1 MRFSVPSSAGPD
13 RTLDVDVEPGVTAG
27 EVRRRLAL
35 LTGDPCWAAPGT
47 RLGVAGALLDDHHP
61 AGARPLLPGAHLTVG
76 PGAPDDA
83 AAAARAGA
91 HVALLGGPRTGRVVP
106 LPDGARVVVALD
118 AASSGAAR
126 DGRPDP
132 GAHLE
137 VRRRGAAVQVRAPG
151 GRGAVT
157 TVPAP
162 GRAATRRG
170 RARRAPGRAGARARP
185 VGHRWRAWSPAA
197 ALGGREATLVLRGA
211 AVEGSARR
219 RRPPVVLPAWAW
231 TSVASAGVALA
242 LAVALRQPLLLLTA
256 VTGLAGLAGLAGPR
270 GADRRTARTQ
280 HPGGGAALPDGRVGT
295 GTWTVTGTGTAAP
308 EGATGPATPASGA
321 PGPVLPAATDVAA
334 LRVATAAR
342 LADRTGPV
350 AGDGAPWPADRT
362 IALVGPR
369 GATTAAA
376 RALVLRTLGAGGPA
390 RLVLRTARPADWRWT
405 RWWEPGTEL
414 PAPDEHDVVVVLDG
428 DATEVGGW
436 RASAPAAHLLL
447 VLPPGAAV
455 PAWVGRVLHPG
466 RTTARPVEQVAPDV
480 ADAQARAAAALAWE
494 LGAGA
499 AAASRTTPV
508 AASLG
513 CLPGVPTARADRVLT
528 AWDRAADASTLASPL
543 GVGPG
548 GRPVLL
554 DLVRDGPHALV
565 AGTTGAGKSELLT
578 TLVLGLA
585 LRHPPHR
592 LAVLLVD
599 FKGGTGLGPLAGLP
613 HVVGHV
619 HDLDV
624 AAARRTLGWLRAELR
639 RRERL
644 LADAGCTD
652 LTDLGPTRRATPARL
667 LVVVDE
673 LRALVDDLP
682 EAAGALARLAAQ
694 GRALGMHL
702 VLATQRPAGA
712 VPADLRAN
720 VGLRIALRV
729 AGEDDSRDVIGC
741 ADAAH
746 LDPAVPGRA
755 LLRVAARPVAV
766 LQVASARRR
775 ATGPGVRLAAPP
787 GRPRTAWRVPPPPD
801 DDVGAWVAACDRA
814 ARGGRGTG
822 VPWHPPLPD
831 RLPADAV
838 DEPGHDIAGLLV
850 AVADVPDEQRRE
862 PVRWRPD
869 HGPLLAV
876 GGPRSGRSTALLRVG
891 TEGLRTGMHVHAV
904 GLPGWGVERLRATAA
919 GLVGTV
925 VPVDDVHRTVLLLE
939 RLTGAARADA
949 PPRLLLVDG
958 LDALLD
964 ALGAHARGVGADLL
978 TGLLRRPPPGVHVA
992 AAGPVVPAVTRL
1004 TGAFG
1009 LRLVLPVPDATL
1021 DALAGVPGPPAG
1033 PRTEPGRAVACTAD
1047 LTRLCQVVLPGGPAA
1062 RPAPGGR
1069 GPVRIGAL
1077 PSRSPVPVVG
1087 GSAGIPLGIGGDG
1100 PDPVDVDPART
1111 LVVTGPP
1118 GSGRTSTLRTL
1129 ARAWEATG
1137 RVVVLVGGAD
1147 DATHARSAGSGV
1159 LAPGTTAVTELLET
1173 PRPPVAPAGG
1183 ASDEVRAATPAT
1195 VLLVDDLDVLER
1207 TAPRLVDLLER
1218 VQQDPRHPV
1227 RVVALAT
1234 TTDHAATAYRG
1245 PVATALRARQ
1255 VLVLDAHGPA
1265 ALDLLGPGAAVQTD
1279 PWRRPPGRGVLR
1291 LDRTLLRVQVHEPPV
1306 HEPSAHQPPA
1316 VPPGP
1321 GAP

>member
-1 MRFSVPSSAGPD
+1 MRFSVPSSVGPD
-13 RTLDVDVEPGVTAG
+13 HTLDVDVEPGVTAG
-27 EVRRRLAL
+27 EVRRRLTL
-35 LTGDPCWAAPGT
+35 LTGDVRWAAPGT
-47 RLGVAGALLDDHHP
+47 RLGVAGAVVDDHHP
-61 AGARPLLPGAHLTVG
+61 AGARPLLPGSHLTGG
-76 PGAPDDA
+76 PGVPDDA
-83 AAAARAGA
+83 AAAVLAGA
-91 HVALLGGPRTGRVVP
+91 HVAVLDGPEAGRVVP
-106 LPDGARVVVALD
+106 LPDGARVVVALT
-118 AASSGAAR
+118 AASPGAAPG
-126 DGRPDP
+126 GRADRP
-132 GAHLE
+132 AALLE
-137 VRRRGAAVQVRAPG
+137 VRRRGVAVQVRAPA

-157 TVPAP
+157 TAP
-162 GRAATRRG
+162 GRAAHRG
-170 RARRAPGRAGARARP
+170 WVRRAPGRAGARARP
-185 VGHRWRAWSPAA
+185 VGRRWRPWSPAST
-197 ALGGREATLVLRGA
+197 LHGRACTLVLRGA

-219 RRPPVVLPAWAW
+219 RRLAVTLPAWAW

-256 VTGLAGLAGLAGPR
+256 VTGLVGLVGARAG
-270 GADRRTARTQ
+270 DRRAADAQR
-280 HPGGGAALPDGRVGT
+280 PGDGAALPDGRVGT
-295 GTWTVTGTGTAAP
+295 GPGTTTP
-308 EGATGPATPASGA
+308 EGASARATSAAGASGHA
-321 PGPVLPAATDVAA
+321 PPAPTDVAA

-342 LADRTGPV
+342 LADRAGPV
-350 AGDGAPWPADRT
+350 AGDPAPWPADRT
-362 IALVGPR
+362 IALVGAR

-390 RLVLRTARPADWRWT
+390 RLVLRTGRPAEWGWA
-405 RWWEPGTEL
+405 RWWEPRAEL
-414 PAPDEHDVVVVLDG
+414 PAPDDHDVLVVLDG
-428 DATEVGGW
+428 DAAAVGGW
-436 RASAPAAHLLL
+436 RATAPAARLLL

-455 PAWVGRVLHPG
+455 PAWVGTVLHPSG
-466 RTTARPVEQVAPDV
+466 GVVTTGRRRPARTTARPPEAVAPDV
-480 ADAQARAAAALAWE
+480 ADAQARAAAALAWV
-494 LGAGA
+494 LGADA

-513 CLPGVPTARADRVLT
+513 CLPGVPAARADHVLT
-528 AWDRAADASTLASPL
+528 AWHDAADASTLASPL
-543 GVGPG
+543 GVGTG
-548 GRPVLL
+548 GRTVVL

-644 LADAGCTD
+644 LAATGRTD
-652 LTDLGPTRRATPARL
+652 LTDLDPAHRGTPARL

-729 AGEDDSRDVIGC
+729 AGEDDSRDVVGC
-741 ADAAH
+741 PDAAH
-746 LDPAVPGRA
+746 LDPTVPGRA
-755 LLRVAARPVAV
+755 LLQVAARPVTV

-775 ATGPGVRLAAPP
+775 ARGPAVRLAAPP
-787 GRPRTAWRVPPPPD
+787 GEGGTVWHATPPRD
-801 DDVGAWVAACDRA
+801 DDVATWVAACARA

-822 VPWHPPLPD
+822 VPWLPPLPD
-831 RLPADAV
+831 RVPADAV
-838 DEPGHDIAGLLV
+838 DDPDRGRPGLLV

-876 GGPRSGRSTALLRVG
+876 GGPRSGRSTVLLRVG
-891 TEGLRTGMHVHAV
+891 TEGLRAGMHVHAV
-904 GLPGWGVERLRATAA
+904 GLPGRAVDRLRATAA
-919 GLVGTV
+919 GLVGTA

-949 PPRLLLVDG
+949 PARLLLVDG
-958 LDALLD
+958 LDALLE
-964 ALGAHARGVGADLL
+964 ALGSHARGVGVDLL

-992 AAGPVVPAVTRL
+992 AAGPVVAAVTRL

-1021 DALAGVPGPPAG
+1021 DALAGVPGPPTG
-1033 PRTEPGRAVACTAD
+1033 PRTTPGRAVACSAD
-1047 LTRLCQVVLPGGPAA
+1047 GVRLCQVVLPAGRASG
-1062 RPAPGGR
+1062 PAPGSR
-1069 GPVRIGAL
+1069 GPAPVRIGLL
-1077 PSRSPVPVVG
+1077 PLRAPAPAVG
-1087 GSAGIPLGIGGDG
+1087 GSTGIPLGVGGEG
-1100 PDPVDVDPART
+1100 PDPVDVDPARP
-1111 LVVTGPP
+1111 LVVAGPP

-1129 ARAWEATG
+1129 ARGWAAAG
-1137 RVVVLVGGAD
+1137 RAVVLVGGAE
-1147 DATHARSAGSGV
+1147 DATAVRPAAGGVVVSG
-1159 LAPGTTAVTELLET
+1159 TQAVTELLET
-1173 PRPPVAPAGG
+1173 AQPCDAPAGG
-1183 ASDEVRAATPAT
+1183 PPAEARTRRTAPAT
-1195 VLLVDDLDVLER
+1195 VLLVDDADLLDR

-1227 RVVALAT
+1227 RVVALTT
-1234 TTDHAATAYRG
+1234 TTDHAATAFRG
-1245 PVATALRARQ
+1245 PVATALRGRQ
-1255 VLVLDAHGPA
+1255 VLVLDAQGPA

-1291 LDRTLLRVQVHEPPV
+1291 LDRTVLRVQVHEPPAQ
-1306 HEPSAHQPPA
+1306 EPPVPA
-1316 VPPGP
+1316 
-1321 GAP
+1321 AP